1 MAREANMRRI
11 KVLISEQ
18 PSGTFGWTISIDSAF
33 PGDLLCRAAD
43 LGRTRGWV
51 ALDERDGEAVDV
63 EACMYAANNA
73 LMDLYDWADRNATL
87 SQDGLF
93 GAGMPNRGDGIGSG
107 LSLPAQPAGE

>member
-1 MAREANMRRI
+1 MRRI

-18 PSGTFGWTISIDSAF
+18 PSGTFGWDIRIDSSF

-43 LGRTRGWV
+43 LGITRGWV

-63 EACMYAANNA
+63 EACLYAANSA
-73 LMDLYDWADRNATL
+73 LMDLYDWVERNRAL

-93 GAGMPNRGDGIGSG
+93 GAGVPNEGDGAAAG
-107 LSLPAQPAGE
+107 LSVPAQHRGE